1 MSRHQLFNPDGLPA
15 ASGFSYGAIPADGR
29 LLQIAGLTG
38 HKGDGS
44 IIDSIVE
51 QFSQVCRNVA
61 RVIEEAGGDPT
72 DLISMTIYTPEIDEY
87 RSNLREIG
95 EAYRE
100 VFGKHYPP
108 MALIGVSELF
118 DPRAKV
124 ELVCVAVVPD
134 GS

>member
-1 MSRHQLFNPDGLPA
+1 MTRHQLFNPDGLPA

-44 IIDSIVE
+44 IVESIVG
-51 QFSQVCRNVA
+51 QFSQACQNVA
-61 RVIEEAGGDPT
+61 RVVEEAGGEPS
-72 DLISMTIYTPEIDEY
+72 DLISMTIYTSEIAGY
-87 RSNLREIG
+87 RAQLKEIG

-108 MALIGVSELF
+108 MALFGISEFF
-118 DPRAKV
+118 DPTAKV
-124 ELVCVAVVPD
+124 ELVCVAVVPE